1 MITSLAKC
9 RNGNVAVLFGLAA
22 PVIAGI
28 AAIAVDYSD
37 ASRVRASLA
46 ATADAAALAGA
57 RALDGRSDA
66 TGGAAEAQAA
76 LYVAQKHPDAAHRIA
91 VSVARGQ
98 VAVDLS
104 VQRRGLFGT
113 LLAKQS
119 MPIAVHAVAVNGTRP
134 APCMLAVG
142 ADEPV
147 GIGMIGSA
155 KISAAKCAVASNSK
169 GVDSIYLQGA
179 AKLNAYQVC
188 ATGGTGKAHTS
199 PPPEN
204 CPETAD
210 PYVGKALRPDTSRSE
225 RSPDGVTS
233 TYTGPCDYTDK
244 SLNVR
249 DRGTTELSPGIYCGG
264 LSIHSADARMKPG
277 LYIMQDGP
285 LSLQGNATLQG
296 PEVSILL
303 SGVNAILDM
312 QGSPKLT
319 LSAMSSGPLAGMA
332 IASDTPTS
340 PILTSTL
347 QGSPDLVV
355 TGSIY
360 LPHQRL
366 EMQGSPLLNLL
377 GQADT
382 LIALSFRLQGSPD
395 INIASDHTTMASAP
409 SGVWLIE

>member
-1 MITSLAKC
+1 MITSYGKC
-9 RNGNVAVLFGLAA
+9 TNGNVAVLFGLAA

-28 AAIAVDYSD
+28 AAVGVDYSD
-37 ASRVRASLA
+37 ASRVRASLS

-57 RALDGRSDA
+57 RELDGNGR
-66 TGGAAEAQAA
+66 AAEAQAA
-76 LYVAQKHPDAAHRIA
+76 LYVAQKHPEAAHQIE
-91 VSVARGQ
+91 VSVSRGR
-98 VAVDLS
+98 VTVDLS
-104 VQRRGLFGT
+104 VQRRGLFGN
-113 LLAKQS
+113 LLSKQT
-119 MPIAVHAVAVNGTRP
+119 MPIAVRAVAINGTRP

-142 ADEPV
+142 TDEPI
-147 GIGMIGSA
+147 GIALIGSA
-155 KISAAKCAVASNSK
+155 KISASKCAVASNSK
-169 GVDSIYLQGA
+169 GADSIYLQGA

-188 ATGGTGKAHTS
+188 AAGGTGKANTS

-204 CPETAD
+204 CAETAD
-210 PYVGKALRPDTSRSE
+210 PYVEKVLRPDTSRS
-225 RSPDGVTS
+225 DKTTGTGVS
-233 TYTGPCDYTDK
+233 TYTGPCDYTNKHLDAKDK
-244 SLNVR
+244 
-249 DRGTTELSPGIYCGG
+249 GTTELSPGIYCGG
-264 LSIHSADARMKPG
+264 LSIHSADAKMKPG

-296 PEVSILL
+296 SGVSILL
-303 SGVNAILDM
+303 AGVNAILDM
-312 QGSPKLT
+312 QGSPKVT

-332 IASDTPTS
+332 IASDTPAS

-366 EMQGSPLLNLL
+366 EMQGSPLLNVL
-377 GQADT
+377 GQKDS

-395 INIASDHTTMASAP
+395 INISSDHTTMASVP